1 MLFWSFF
8 FSFGLDFSR
17 HSADTSVCDPA
28 NTLQNLDS
36 GMTKKKKH
44 HFVKLWSDF
53 SIKMSWEPSPS

>member
-1 MLFWSFF
+1 MLFWRFF

-17 HSADTSVCDPA
+17 HSAATPVCDPA

-44 HFVKLWSDF
+44 YFVKL
-53 SIKMSWEPSPS
+53 